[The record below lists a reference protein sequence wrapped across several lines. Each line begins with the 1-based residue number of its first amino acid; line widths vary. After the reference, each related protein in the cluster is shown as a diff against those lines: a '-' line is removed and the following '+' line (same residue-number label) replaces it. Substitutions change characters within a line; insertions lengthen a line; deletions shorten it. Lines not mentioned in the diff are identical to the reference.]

1 MKEEFR
7 HSSFYLRIL
16 LVTISFEKG
25 WCFMRIR
32 KRNIDGREV
41 FVLIIKSTGLES
53 VYSTYEEAFAEGAK
67 IVIDSKM

>member
-1 MKEEFR
+1 
-7 HSSFYLRIL
+7 
-16 LVTISFEKG
+16 
-25 WCFMRIR
+25 MRIR